1 MLLNQNLSQNLV
13 WELTR
18 KLSCE
23 KVFKNL
29 YIRNVT
35 KSVGTNTRLD
45 FTVKLAKTQ
54 KFCFLNEPWF
64 VKIKCGNYC
73 IL

>member
-35 KSVGTNTRLD
+35 KSVGTTAFYN
-45 FTVKLAKTQ
+45 
-54 KFCFLNEPWF
+54 
-64 VKIKCGNYC
+64 
-73 IL
+73 